1 MRYNCMFF
9 FLLKWDECLIFANS
23 FYWSGH
29 ILTIAMLIIGI
40 AFPARKEKK
49 RVEKV
54 IDTTAGS
61 Q

>member
-40 AFPARKEKK
+40 AFPARKAKK
-49 RVEKV
+49 RVVTV
-54 IDTTAGS
+54 IDTTVS
-61 Q
+61 FQ